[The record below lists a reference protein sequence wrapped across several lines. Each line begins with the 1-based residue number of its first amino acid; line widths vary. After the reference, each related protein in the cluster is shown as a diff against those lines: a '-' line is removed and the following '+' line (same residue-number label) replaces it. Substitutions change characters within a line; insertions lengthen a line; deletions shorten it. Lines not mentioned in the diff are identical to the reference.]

1 MRVLLVEDTRVLQTI
16 QKKML
21 TTLGAAVEIAGDGS
35 EAVAMFTKALDGISE
50 VHADGVALPYDVIFM
65 DCQVSF
71 FSCAVQQQHSS
82 MMVLTFLTIVS
93 CLFQMPVMDGYEAT
107 KRIREEE
114 SRHGIHTPIIALTA
128 HSGEEGLQETI
139 QAGMDLH
146 LTKPIQRKKIVEAVH
161 QVCKGDK
168 N

>member
-1 MRVLLVEDTRVLQTI
+1 
-16 QKKML
+16 
-21 TTLGAAVEIAGDGS
+21 VEIAGDGS
-35 EAVAMFTKALDGISE
+35 KAVAMFTKALENASDGISE
-50 VHADGVALPYDVIFM
+50 VRADGVAVALPYDVIFM
-65 DCQVSF
+65 DCQVNF
-71 FSCAVQQQHSS
+71 FICPAKHSG
-82 MMVLTFLTIVS
+82 MMVLTLLTIVS

-107 KRIREEE
+107 KHIREEE

-128 HSGEEGLQETI
+128 HSNEEDLQETI
-139 QAGMDLH
+139 QAGMDLY